1 MVRMTRHH
9 RNEDNMYIRA
19 EFDAGKDIDAA
30 CKDICTLA
38 TRIGFGVEA
47 DFNGVRLV
55 AEPNGSP
62 GKLMSEWDQALRSES
77 KVKMA
82 FS

>member
-1 MVRMTRHH
+1 
-9 RNEDNMYIRA
+9 MYIKA
-19 EFDAGKDIDAA
+19 EFDAGENIDAA
-30 CKDICTLA
+30 CRDICTLA

-55 AEPNGSP
+55 AKPNSSP
-62 GKLMSEWDQALRSES
+62 DKLRSEWHQALRSES